1 MQSAVGEFDR
11 SRRGARQGLVVRRD
25 SLIRWSAW
33 SLLTANVIYVAA
45 LLPEALSGWPMPPI
59 VFTRLVA
66 SLSVFLG
73 APAIAVLLVSVAV
86 RRRQAAS
93 LVTTAAASMFA
104 LIAVAN
110 RIVQIVVLATPARI
124 VPRALDLYVPGSV
137 ANFAEMSAWDFCLG
151 VACMSAALA
160 VPAEAKWLRRFL
172 AMTGLLALAGQ
183 LCYLAGL
190 FGVGGA
196 AVGLAGMLVSVAAWV
211 PGLSAIAVA
220 AMVSKAFREPR
231 LRRTDGRQAI
241 LD

>member
-1 MQSAVGEFDR
+1 MPSAVGEFDT
-11 SRRGARQGLVVRRD
+11 SRRGARQRVVVRRD

-33 SLLTANVIYVAA
+33 SLLTGNLIYVAA

-73 APAIAVLLVSVAV
+73 VPAIAVLVASMV

-93 LVTTAAASMFA
+93 LVAIGAATLFA
-104 LIAVAN
+104 LILVTN
-110 RIVQIVVLATPARI
+110 RIVQIGVLATPAGT

-137 ANFAEMSAWDFCLG
+137 ANVAEISAWDLCLG

-160 VPAEAKWLRRFL
+160 VPAKAKWLRRFL

-183 LCYLAGL
+183 FFYLAGL
-190 FGVGGA
+190 LGVGGA
-196 AVGLAGMLVSVAAWV
+196 AVGLAGMLVSVTAWV

-220 AMVSKAFREPR
+220 AMVSKAFREPQ
-231 LRRTDGRQAI
+231 LR
-241 LD
+241 

>member
-1 MQSAVGEFDR
+1 
-11 SRRGARQGLVVRRD
+11 
-25 SLIRWSAW
+25 
-33 SLLTANVIYVAA
+33 
-45 LLPEALSGWPMPPI
+45 MPPI

-73 APAIAVLLVSVAV
+73 APAVAVLLVSVSV

-93 LVTTAAASMFA
+93 LVAVGAASLFA

-110 RIVQIVVLATPARI
+110 RIVQIGVLATPPGT

-137 ANFAEMSAWDFCLG
+137 ANVAEISAWDLCLG
-151 VACMSAALA
+151 VACIAAALA
-160 VPAEAKWLRRFL
+160 VAAEAKWLRRFL

-183 LCYLAGL
+183 LCYVAGL

-196 AVGLAGMLVSVAAWV
+196 AFGLAGMLVSVAAWL

-220 AMVSKAFREPR
+220 ALVSKAFREPQVR
-231 LRRTDGRQAI
+231 
-241 LD
+241 